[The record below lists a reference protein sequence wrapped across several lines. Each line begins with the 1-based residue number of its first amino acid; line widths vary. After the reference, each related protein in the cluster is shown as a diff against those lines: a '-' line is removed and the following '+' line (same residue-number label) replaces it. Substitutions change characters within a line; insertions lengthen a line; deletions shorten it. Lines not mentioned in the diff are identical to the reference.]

1 MIADSHARSTSAAAT
16 VVQRPRA
23 STRMLPVGRV
33 LNLFGLVVCALVFSL
48 PTVWLIL
55 TSLKR
60 ENEYAS
66 YPIRVLPVVPQL
78 VNYYNAVTYFPYF
91 RYVMHSV
98 ILSSTFTVLTVL
110 TSSAAGFAF
119 SRHRG
124 VPGRDFL
131 FAVVLATMMVPGLV
145 TLVPQY
151 MVFSY
156 LHLINSYWPWI
167 LWGLSGSPFHIFL
180 FRQFFLSIPR
190 ELEDAAEVDGCG
202 KFRIFWQIFLPNS
215 LPAIAASAIF
225 SFTWVWGDWLYPSL
239 FLSDDIT
246 TLAVKLA
253 TAYVDPHQNPLI
265 TLTMAGVVIYILPMV
280 VVFFLAQ
287 KYIIQGVVT
296 TGLKG

>member
-1 MIADSHARSTSAAAT
+1 LITQSSDRPLAPASVVAPSLTAT
-16 VVQRPRA
+16 TATGRGSVI
-23 STRMLPVGRV
+23 SLVGLAIFAV
-33 LNLFGLVVCALVFSL
+33 VFSL
-48 PTVWLIL
+48 PTIWLVI

-60 ENEYAS
+60 EVEYAS
-66 YPIRVLPVVPQL
+66 YPIRILPAIPQF
-78 VNYYNAVTYFPYF
+78 VNYSLAVTFFPYLTYF
-91 RYVMHSV
+91 WHSV
-98 ILSSTFTVLTVL
+98 ILAGSFTILTVL
-110 TSSAAGFAF
+110 VSSAAGFGF

-124 VPGRDFL
+124 VPGRNVL
-131 FAVVLATMMVPGLV
+131 FGMVVATMMVPGLV

-151 MVFSY
+151 MLFSQFNM
-156 LHLINSYWPWI
+156 INSYWPWI

-215 LPAIAASAIF
+215 LPVVAASSIF
-225 SFTWVWGDWLYPSL
+225 CFTWVWGDWLYPSL

-253 TAYVDPHQNPLI
+253 SSYVDPHQNPLI
-265 TLTMAGVVIYILPMV
+265 TLTMAGVVIYVIPMV

>member
-1 MIADSHARSTSAAAT
+1 VIVQSQTPATSRSVEIAIS
-16 VVQRPRA
+16 RPAGRA
-23 STRMLPVGRV
+23 PALSRAFSLVG
-33 LNLFGLVVCALVFSL
+33 LILFALLFSL
-48 PTVWLIL
+48 PSIWLVI

-60 ENEYAS
+60 EVEYAS
-66 YPIRVLPVVPQL
+66 YPIKILPAVLQWANFSL
-78 VNYYNAVTYFPYF
+78 AVTFFPYLTYF
-91 RYVMHSV
+91 MHSV
-98 ILSSTFTVLTVL
+98 ILAGTFTVLTVVV
-110 TSSAAGFAF
+110 SAAAGFGF
-119 SRHRG
+119 SRHRD
-124 VPGRDFL
+124 VPGRNLL
-131 FAVVLATMMVPGLV
+131 FALVLSTMMVPGLV

-151 MVFSY
+151 MLFSS
-156 LHLINSYWPWI
+156 LNLINSYWPWI

-215 LPAIAASAIF
+215 LPAVAASSIF
-225 SFTWVWGDWLYPSL
+225 CFTWVWGDWLYPSL

-265 TLTMAGVVIYILPMV
+265 TLTMAGVVIYVIPML